1 MRGKAHQ
8 GREKPTKGPN
18 PRLHAIRVFRSR
30 PLEVPASHARLISAP
45 AHGTTLAKRAKDD
58 YLSPMLFGIALGGTE
73 LLIILAIALVIFG
86 PKKLPELGSGIGKM
100 LRGFKKE
107 MRTLEEENADT
118 SAAPAGEIDVTP
130 AASGTKDSP

>member
-1 MRGKAHQ
+1 MCGKAHE
-8 GREKPTKGPN
+8 GREKPKNGPN
-18 PRLHAIRVFRSR
+18 PWLRVIGLNSAR
-30 PLEVPASHARLISAP
+30 PVEVAASHARLISAP

-107 MRTLEEENADT
+107 MRALDEENTDSAD
-118 SAAPAGEIDVTP
+118 APAGEIDVTP
-130 AASGTKDSP
+130 ASSED